1 MNPETEDD
9 VRRREADRLLAAAIY
24 LMSCHARNGCPRL
37 AYMVKRHFELI
48 ARHPESGELVRD
60 TCKRLAAAWE
70 SIGRHDLRVAASSPA
85 SGETGEV
92 PKRLVH

>member
-24 LMSCHARNGCPRL
+24 LHA
-37 AYMVKRHFELI
+37 
-48 ARHPESGELVRD
+48 ARGGV
-60 TCKRLAAAWE
+60 E

-85 SGETGEV
+85 SEETGEV